1 MQEEKDIL
9 DNANDE
15 KEIDLLELATKL
27 WEQRKKLIIWSICG
41 AVIGLIVAF
50 SIPKEYDTTVKLA
63 PEISDP
69 KAASGGLG
77 ALASM
82 AGLGSAQAGADAV
95 YPQLYPDVVSS
106 VPFITILFDVVVETK
121 EDGRKFTVKQ
131 YMEDETKAPWWSAI
145 LGFPF
150 KVLGAI
156 MASDEEEGGKDGLD
170 NFQLTKQEYE
180 LVEALNKRVTA
191 TVDQKTNVVT
201 ISVLMQD
208 PLISAVLADTV
219 VSRLQDY
226 VTQYRTNKSRKD
238 LEYAETLNEE
248 AKVEYYKAQQKYA
261 EYLDRNHGLAFQ
273 SAQITRDRLQN
284 ETSLAFSLYNQTAQQ
299 VQKAKAKVQE
309 TTPVYAI
316 ITPATV
322 PVKAA
327 SPKKLLIL
335 VGFTFLA
342 FVACAAWI
350 LFRKPMLEE
359 QKNKKA
365 AEVKTPVTN
374 KNE

>member
-69 KAASGGLG
+69 KAASGGLV

-106 VPFITILFDVVVETK
+106 VPFITSLFDVEVETK

-350 LFRKPMLEE
+350 LFLKPMLEE

-365 AEVKTPVTN
+365 SEVKAPVAN
-374 KNE
+374 KKE